1 MKPKKVLIVGKE
13 KAFKKGSIH
22 SVLLNKEKYQLHY
35 LNNENLLQDPLFLK
49 GFSLAIINKV
59 KSIYIDSLLE
69 NKVPSIVLIGKREQ
83 HLISVVSNAQG
94 IVSKEKPEEI
104 HFAIEMIEKG
114 GFYFSTALKQY
125 IFPLMGNKIPFDL
138 DEELKYIPTIL
149 TEMELK
155 VVEELIND
163 KTNQQIADTLYLSKR
178 TVEYYITSSMQKLK
192 VNSRVGLAVKMTKA
206 ILLQNQS
213 ISIRKVQTVYA

>member
-83 HLISVVSNAQG
+83 HLISVVSNVQG